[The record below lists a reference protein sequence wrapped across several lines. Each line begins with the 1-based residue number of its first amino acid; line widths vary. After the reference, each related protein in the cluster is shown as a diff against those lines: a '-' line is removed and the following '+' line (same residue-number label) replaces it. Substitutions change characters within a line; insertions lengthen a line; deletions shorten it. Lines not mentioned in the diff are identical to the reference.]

1 MSDPARDPNEAAADL
16 LRKATQDED
25 SLPPD
30 LEAAWE
36 AWIGS
41 IQQTDERVRTLL
53 RAAFEAGIEV
63 GSQSA
68 SADFARKGGK
78 KGGRARAD
86 KLTPEQRSDIAR
98 RAAEARW
105 KSNEGG

>member
-41 IQQTDERVRTLL
+41 IQKVDERARTLL
-53 RAAFEAGIEV
+53 RAAFEAGVEA
-63 GSQSA
+63 GQA
-68 SADFARKGGK
+68 S
-78 KGGRARAD
+78 
-86 KLTPEQRSDIAR
+86 S
-98 RAAEARW
+98 
-105 KSNEGG
+105 S